1 MNLADL
7 AVVAPDVAVA
17 AGLGWWFLGPKPT
30 AEAMAAAGVQEV
42 KVAVRGGYSPNR
54 IRVRAGTP
62 VRIVFNRQESGE
74 CTSRVVFAAFGVSA
88 DLPAY
93 TETSVQLP
101 AMAPGEHAVA
111 CGMNMIHGVVL
122 AEAEA
127 SASETTSG
135 ETRET
140 RTEAAAGTA
149 AKGRTTVEPPPP
161 SPGSHQFT
169 CGMTMLHRTIE
180 VAGGAP
186 HTSLTVPDPRGPCP
200 PSRSSLG
207 SWPTASS
214 IAAGFPRSSPTAG
227 SRPV

>member
-42 KVAVRGGYSPNR
+42 KVTVRGGSSPNR

-74 CTSRVVFAAFGVSA
+74 CTSRVVFAAFRVSA

-111 CGMNMIHGVVL
+111 CGMNMI
-122 AEAEA
+122 
-127 SASETTSG
+127 
-135 ETRET
+135 
-140 RTEAAAGTA
+140 
-149 AKGRTTVEPPPP
+149 
-161 SPGSHQFT
+161 
-169 CGMTMLHRTIE
+169 
-180 VAGGAP
+180 
-186 HTSLTVPDPRGPCP
+186 
-200 PSRSSLG
+200 LG
-207 SWPTASS
+207 WSWPRRRLPLARRLPGRP
-214 IAAGFPRSSPTAG
+214 ARPGPRQRPGRPPRAGPLLSPLSPLPTPTSSPVA
-227 SRPV
+227 